1 MDRLTHRETPEN
13 KAYVDRGL
21 VELHWYSME
30 NEGYR
35 GEAIDRLAAYEDK
48 GVAPEDTLTSKEM
61 AEVACALNELKA
73 YKDTER
79 TPEEVKSMSH
89 LFDYVVAESKTMP
102 ETVKFFQRL
111 RELAQAEKDGRVFV
125 LPKTRA
131 RWIKDI
137 IDERE
142 RQDQKWGF
150 PQKNTYCEW
159 SSILAEETGELAK
172 ELNELNFGRGDRS
185 RMIIE
190 AVQVAAVT
198 LAILEQSGVAHKV
211 TEQISKSLGREFIPP
226 LCFYGSNGSMCPGM
240 SVDGDDEPVGRC
252 KDCFWCS
259 AGYTQYDTEAVLNEG
274 GSK

>member
-1 MDRLTHRETPEN
+1 MERLTRKMCGGWGVIPGYELSTVKGM
-13 KAYVDRGL
+13 KAV
-21 VELHWYSME
+21 V
-30 NEGYR
+30 
-35 GEAIDRLAAYEDK
+35 DRLAAYEDK
-48 GVAPEDTLTSKEM
+48 GVAPEDTLTAKEM

-172 ELNELNFGRGDRS
+172 ELNELSFRS
-185 RMIIE
+185 SLIQNSFSIILSI
-190 AVQVAAVT
+190 AST
-198 LAILEQSGVAHKV
+198 TPKAIFTPSYWLIIAIYAHTWTHTAITTIK
-211 TEQISKSLGREFIPP
+211 T
-226 LCFYGSNGSMCPGM
+226 
-240 SVDGDDEPVGRC
+240 
-252 KDCFWCS
+252 
-259 AGYTQYDTEAVLNEG
+259 
-274 GSK
+274 

>member
-1 MDRLTHRETPEN
+1 MERLTKRTEDGVVLIGDTVADMQAAAARALN
-13 KAYVDRGL
+13 
-21 VELHWYSME
+21 
-30 NEGYR
+30 
-35 GEAIDRLAAYEDK
+35 RLAAYEDTK
-48 GVAPEDTLTSKEM
+48 
-61 AEVACALNELKA
+61 
-73 YKDTER
+73 R
-79 TPEEVKSMSH
+79 TPEEAKSMAS
-89 LFDYVVAESKTMP
+89 LFDYAVMEYNTLP

-111 RELAQAEKDGRVFV
+111 RELAEAEKDGRVFV

-190 AVQVAAVT
+190 AVQVAAVA
-198 LAILEQSGVAHKV
+198 LAILEQSGVAHEV
-211 TEQISKSLGREFIPP
+211 TLKSAAALGRVINQDTSTM
-226 LCFYGSNGSMCPGM
+226 LNGEKS
-240 SVDGDDEPVGRC
+240 
-252 KDCFWCS
+252 
-259 AGYTQYDTEAVLNEG
+259 NEG
-274 GSK
+274 S